1 MLKCNAYLINKI
13 FKCKLRQLSFLALNS
28 IRELLSFLSV
38 SSLFIGGTGFFKTY
52 IAYLLLAM
60 KPNLFNCLAVFLVSF
75 SVYTLDKI
83 ADMDKDVAS
92 MPTRA
97 RFLKGR
103 RDLAIVYS
111 SLAYLLSIII
121 IFVGRPL
128 SSSLLLVPMAA
139 NIVYGTRLIPG
150 VPRLKDI
157 PVMKNAI
164 VALSWAIVT
173 VLIPVTYQYQLSLGP
188 SPSLVFVV
196 IYFMFIK
203 TFIDTVLYD
212 IRDEA
217 GDRIN
222 NVRTIPVLIGLKNT
236 TKVLLILN
244 STLILGLPWFEG
256 LSRFLVLSLI
266 IYGYA
271 YILYFRERRDPLL
284 LDLCVEGE
292 WMLASLLLVGIMK
305 CLEPSLLV

>member
-1 MLKCNAYLINKI
+1 
-13 FKCKLRQLSFLALNS
+13 
-28 IRELLSFLSV
+28 
-38 SSLFIGGTGFFKTY
+38 
-52 IAYLLLAM
+52 
-60 KPNLFNCLAVFLVSF
+60 
-75 SVYTLDKI
+75 
-83 ADMDKDVAS
+83 
-92 MPTRA
+92 
-97 RFLKGR
+97 
-103 RDLAIVYS
+103 
-111 SLAYLLSIII
+111 
-121 IFVGRPL
+121 
-128 SSSLLLVPMAA
+128 
-139 NIVYGTRLIPG
+139 
-150 VPRLKDI
+150 
-157 PVMKNAI
+157 
-164 VALSWAIVT
+164 
-173 VLIPVTYQYQLSLGP
+173 
-188 SPSLVFVV
+188 
-196 IYFMFIK
+196 MFIK

-217 GDRIN
+217 ADRIN
-222 NVRTIPVLIGLKNT
+222 NVRNIPVLIGLKNT

>member
-1 MLKCNAYLINKI
+1 MLKCNSSLIDKI
-13 FKCKLRQLSFLALNS
+13 FECIWDQLGISVRNS

-52 IAYLLLAM
+52 IGYLLLAM
-60 KPNLFNCLAVFLVSF
+60 KPNLFICLAVFLVSF

-83 ADMDKDVAS
+83 ADLDKDVAS
-92 MPTRA
+92 MPSRA
-97 RFLKGR
+97 RFLEGKK
-103 RDLAIVYS
+103 DLAIAYS
-111 SLAYLLSIII
+111 ALAYLLSIII
-121 IFVGRPL
+121 VFLGRPI

-139 NIVYGTRLIPG
+139 NIIYGTRLIPG

-173 VLIPVTYQYQLSLGP
+173 VLIPVTYQSLPSLGP
-188 SPSLVFVV
+188 THSLVFVV

-222 NVRTIPVLIGLKNT
+222 SVRTIPVLIGLENT

-244 STLILGLPWFEG
+244 STLLLGLPWFEG
-256 LSRFLVLSLI
+256 LTRLLVLSLV

-292 WMLASLLLVGIMK
+292 WMLASLFLVGIMR
-305 CLEPSLLV
+305 

>member
-1 MLKCNAYLINKI
+1 MLKCNAHTINKI
-13 FKCKLRQLSFLALNS
+13 FKCELRQLSIFALNS

-60 KPNLFNCLAVFLVSF
+60 KPNLFNCMAVFLVSF
-75 SVYTLDKI
+75 SVYTLDKV
-83 ADMDKDVAS
+83 ADLDKDVAS

-97 RFLKGR
+97 RFLEGKK
-103 RDLAIVYS
+103 DLAIAYS
-111 SLAYLLSIII
+111 ALAYLLSIII
-121 IFVGRPL
+121 VFLGRPI

-173 VLIPVTYQYQLSLGP
+173 VLIPVTYQSLPSLGP
-188 SPSLVFVV
+188 IHSLVFVV

-222 NVRTIPVLIGLKNT
+222 SVRTIPVLIGLENT

-244 STLILGLPWFEG
+244 STLLLGLPWFEG
-256 LSRFLVLSLI
+256 LTRLLVLSLV

-271 YILYFRERRDPLL
+271 YILYFRERRDPLF

-292 WMLASLLLVGIMK
+292 WMLASLFLVGIMR
-305 CLEPSLLV
+305 